1 MMKRSYGTPAEV
13 PTNVQVIA
21 PATLSAGYTFEAS
34 YNSVT
39 FPVTVPQGGVTE
51 GQRFIVPFLPP
62 TAVAKA
68 VPMQSDAAI
77 PTGAWRDSLWN
88 CCAFGPCHSHFLN
101 SWFCRSVLI
110 GQLLTRMKMDWLGS
124 LQRRN
129 DGNDDAERNYHQG
142 WRNSF
147 RNLILLTVA
156 FYLLMAVTTTPQTMD
171 PSMQSS
177 FQDQAK
183 TNNDASQPD
192 QYITYNDLSKVDK
205 IKYNLNGC
213 ISALFSFYM
222 VYILAK
228 LRATTRRTYSI
239 PEENCLC
246 CYQLGVCG
254 NNTRDGIECCGK
266 IENREDGVPI
276 GWEDVCC
283 SIWCSMCVA
292 AQMARHT
299 VDYRERRGACCNSV
313 GVYGWDEDEAYA
325 NCSLEGEG
333 VGEGAVLVV

>member
-1 MMKRSYGTPAEV
+1 MAERSSCVCDCFPCHCCRRVASAPASSNVKLVRSSAEKGFDVFKVTGNYDISHAYLPLCHEFGSDPNLSPPPSLTPTMMKRSYGTPAEV
-13 PTNVQVIA
+13 PTSVQVIA

-68 VPMQSDAAI
+68 VPMQSDAEI

-129 DGNDDAERNYHQG
+129 DSNDDAGRNYHQG

-192 QYITYNDLSKVDK
+192 QYIITNASTSS
-205 IKYNLNGC
+205 I
-213 ISALFSFYM
+213 A
-222 VYILAK
+222 IL
-228 LRATTRRTYSI
+228 
-239 PEENCLC
+239 
-246 CYQLGVCG
+246 
-254 NNTRDGIECCGK
+254 
-266 IENREDGVPI
+266 REI
-276 GWEDVCC
+276 YE
-283 SIWCSMCVA
+283 
-292 AQMARHT
+292 
-299 VDYRERRGACCNSV
+299 
-313 GVYGWDEDEAYA
+313 
-325 NCSLEGEG
+325 
-333 VGEGAVLVV
+333 